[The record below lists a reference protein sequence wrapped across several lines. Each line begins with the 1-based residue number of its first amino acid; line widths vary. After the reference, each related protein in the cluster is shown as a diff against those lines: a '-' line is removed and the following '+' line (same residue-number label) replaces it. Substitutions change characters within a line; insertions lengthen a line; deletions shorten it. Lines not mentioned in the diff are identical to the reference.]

1 MLTGRKEILE
11 PGKRSKVLRLFSD
24 SIPRR
29 IEFDAL
35 PVPPSQHVSGV
46 VEIERWQWFF
56 RKPKEK
62 VPLERFNSLKKGF
75 GDVDYAVYVT
85 PDTKVE
91 IRFHSRQL
99 EAKAL
104 LGILVLIVVLA
115 AVSATLIPI
124 LGGN

>member
-11 PGKRSKVLRLFSD
+11 PGKRSKVFRLFSD

-35 PVPPSQHVSGV
+35 PVPPNQQVSGI

-56 RKPKEK
+56 RKTKEEFS
-62 VPLERFNSLKKGF
+62 LERFNSLKKGF
-75 GDVDYAVYVT
+75 GDVDYAIYVT
-85 PDTKVE
+85 PDTEVE
-91 IRFHSRQL
+91 IQFHSRQL

-104 LGILVLIVVLA
+104 FGVLVFIVVLA
-115 AVSATLIPI
+115 AMSAVLVPM
-124 LGGN
+124 LVGN